1 MEIGHGDSPPAAASA
16 SKDLRVSSPRVQR
29 LSSDSLE
36 EKGGPE
42 AVSARPRPFSL
53 CSRHSRR
60 RCQGHG
66 DWHGGQGSVCVV
78 EASGPRGCIG
88 AGCPG
93 HVHTLHLSPQ
103 FTAARHSL
111 VTPSA
116 SDDASG
122 AAPPPPPSCP
132 PRCPPGTGPGTRGSL
147 PVGRTLTRI
156 PGSWEAAKTLCV
168 NPRPVASACPSV
180 PSLMLHPFLR
190 EPGFPLLPSRSS
202 LSRSLSGC
210 GMSPRFSLKLDGAH
224 TWLGRP
230 CGEKRPVHLV
240 KLTPP
245 PGAGGSCGTPAR
257 GLYLC
262 VPHTQDPVSWGCVR
276 GFPTSLCH
284 RAGSFREEQRGKRG
298 PFSLHCAP
306 RRLSPQHGGLA
317 GGWPVPA
324 SGRQVSSAWPARVHS
339 QGSPWKGRH
348 HGPI

>member
-42 AVSARPRPFSL
+42 AVSAGPRPFSL

-66 DWHGGQGSVCVV
+66 DWHGGQGSVCAV

-224 TWLGRP
+224 TRLGRP

-245 PGAGGSCGTPAR
+245 PGAEVAVGPQLVACTCVSHARRTQCHGGVFGA
-257 GLYLC
+257 
-262 VPHTQDPVSWGCVR
+262 
-276 GFPTSLCH
+276 FP
-284 RAGSFREEQRGKRG
+284 RASATAQVASVKNREEREVPSPSTAHPAACPPSTAGLLGAGQCRHRGVR
-298 PFSLHCAP
+298 
-306 RRLSPQHGGLA
+306 
-317 GGWPVPA
+317 
-324 SGRQVSSAWPARVHS
+324 
-339 QGSPWKGRH
+339 
-348 HGPI
+348 